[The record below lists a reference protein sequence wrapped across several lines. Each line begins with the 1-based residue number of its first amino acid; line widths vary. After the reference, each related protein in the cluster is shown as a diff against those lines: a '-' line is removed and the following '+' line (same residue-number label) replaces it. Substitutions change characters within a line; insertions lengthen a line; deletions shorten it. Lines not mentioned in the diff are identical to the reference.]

1 MEKLLEGQAHDS
13 LAGCVTDTVTD
24 DILHRIREANE
35 ICDSIENTIVKKI
48 SEGLKLSKN
57 NILVFNT
64 EAKRFN
70 GYKEIQVVSD
80 SKNIYFKD
88 NLDATIIEE
97 TYVKPR
103 KNVLEETPAG
113 NVFIEEPGYYILK
126 VRINV
131 QLPALGYKVVSFE
144 LSDKEMVSLDKSND
158 TFISNDN
165 YKIIYEDGRLN
176 LQLKDGTYIS
186 NFLTLK
192 DSGNA
197 GDTYDF
203 SPLKMT
209 RI

>member
-1 MEKLLEGQAHDS
+1 
-13 LAGCVTDTVTD
+13 
-24 DILHRIREANE
+24 
-35 ICDSIENTIVKKI
+35 
-48 SEGLKLSKN
+48 
-57 NILVFNT
+57 
-64 EAKRFN
+64 
-70 GYKEIQVVSD
+70 
-80 SKNIYFKD
+80 
-88 NLDATIIEE
+88 
-97 TYVKPR
+97 
-103 KNVLEETPAG
+103 
-113 NVFIEEPGYYILK
+113 
-126 VRINV
+126 
-131 QLPALGYKVVSFE
+131 
-144 LSDKEMVSLDKSND
+144 MVSLDKSND